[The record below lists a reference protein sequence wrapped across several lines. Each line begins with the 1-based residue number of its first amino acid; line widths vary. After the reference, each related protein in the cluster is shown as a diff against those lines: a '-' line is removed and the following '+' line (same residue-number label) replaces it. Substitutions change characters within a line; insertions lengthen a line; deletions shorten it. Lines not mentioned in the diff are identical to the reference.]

1 MHGWRL
7 PRQFFTIAAVAAVG
21 CCAIGTR
28 VPLHAQ
34 SALGHSPNIR
44 GGWTLDPGRLALT
57 IAHRFEFISGGDQ
70 LLNIP
75 TLGAGLGL
83 GGRVAVGLDFTSN
96 SEIVPARTGGNETQF
111 WVGAPLTRAGGLA
124 VELLAAYN
132 TAARS
137 FDGAVTGH
145 VGLGP
150 FAVHGELRGFQ
161 DALGTGAAGGAAAIG
176 ASWRLTPRLELAAD
190 AGRMLR
196 PDSLDT
202 IWSAGV
208 AVAIPGS
215 PHTLSLHATNGGA
228 TTLQGAS
235 RPKVIGSERV
245 RLGFLFTIPLGS
257 GRQWA
262 GIFRRDPPATADST
276 AAAQVLVRM
285 IALQPREVR
294 IRAGQAVEWINQDPL
309 AHTITADDGSWDS
322 GELTVGQRYVR
333 VFTRPGRY
341 TYHCRPHPQ
350 MTGVVI
356 VE

>member
-1 MHGWRL
+1 MRGCLLHRKFFTGAALGVLGLLAAGPRL
-7 PRQFFTIAAVAAVG
+7 PA
-21 CCAIGTR
+21 
-28 VPLHAQ
+28 HAQ
-34 SALGHSPNIR
+34 SALGHTPNIR
-44 GGWTLDPGRLALT
+44 GSWTLDPGRLALT

-70 LLNIP
+70 LLNVP
-75 TLGAGLGL
+75 TLGAGLAVA
-83 GGRVAVGLDFTSN
+83 GRVAMGLDFTSN
-96 SEIVPARTGGNETQF
+96 SEIVPEKTGGNETQF
-111 WVGAPLTRAGGLA
+111 WVGAPLVRRSRMA
-124 VELLAAYN
+124 VEMVAAYN

-137 FDGAVTGH
+137 FDGAVTGRA
-145 VGLGP
+145 GAGP
-150 FAVHGELRGFQ
+150 FTLLGELRGFQ
-161 DALGTGAAGGAAAIG
+161 DALGTGRSGGAAAIG
-176 ASWRLTPRLELAAD
+176 ATWQLTPHFEVAAD

-202 IWSAGV
+202 VWSAGV
-208 AVAIPGS
+208 ALAIPGS

-228 TTLQGAS
+228 TTLQGTS
-235 RPKVIGSERV
+235 RPKVLGPQDVRV
-245 RLGFLFTIPLGS
+245 GFLFTIPLGS

-262 GIFRRDPPATADST
+262 GIFRRDPPAEADST
-276 AAAQVLVRM
+276 AAARVVVRM

-322 GELTVGQRYVR
+322 GELAAGQRYVR
-333 VFTRPGRY
+333 VFAQPGRY